1 MKIRIHSGG
10 QTGAD
15 LAGLWVAKK
24 LGLPTGGFAPED
36 FKTQAGNK
44 PALKEMFGLKAFGS
58 GYRSRTIQNV
68 KDADLT
74 LIFAKNMESPG
85 TILTKNSCMKFV
97 KQSFSIP
104 DNRHD
109 DESLRQ
115 YWADVNP
122 DNCSRQSV
130 FFNALTYMLKKAER
144 QKQTGIDDYF
154 IINIAGNAT
163 KQSIPDIFDF
173 TFVSLWYLL
182 MLYGTGLKAYG
193 IEDSNIP
200 MDLVDVDP
208 VDMAARLRDRYGE
221 DDGSVLESTK

>member
-24 LGLPTGGFAPED
+24 MGLPTGGFAPED

-44 PALKEMFGLKAFGS
+44 PALKELFGLKAFGS

-68 KDADLT
+68 KDSDLT
-74 LIFAKNMESPG
+74 LIFARNMESPG
-85 TILTKNSCMKFV
+85 TVLTKNSCMKLV

-104 DNRHD
+104 DNRH
-109 DESLRQ
+109 EGETLRQ
-115 YWADVNP
+115 YWADVSP
-122 DNCSRQSV
+122 DNVGRHLV
-130 FFNALTYMLKKAER
+130 FFNALSYMLKKAER
-144 QKQTGIDDYF
+144 QKQTGLDDYF

-163 KQSIPDIFDF
+163 KKTIPEIFDF

-182 MLYGTGLKAYG
+182 MLYSHGLKTLG
-193 IEDSNIP
+193 VEDTNFTA
-200 MDLVDVDP
+200 DLVDIDP
-208 VDMAARLRDRYGE
+208 VDLAARLRDRYGE
-221 DDGSVLESTK
+221 DDGTVLE